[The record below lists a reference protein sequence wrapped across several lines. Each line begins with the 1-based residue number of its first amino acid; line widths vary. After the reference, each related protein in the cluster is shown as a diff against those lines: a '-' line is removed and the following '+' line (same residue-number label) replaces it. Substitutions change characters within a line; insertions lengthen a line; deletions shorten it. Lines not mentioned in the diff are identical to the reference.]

1 MSVRECVR
9 AYDKDIHIC
18 SGACV
23 HTSVCIY
30 TRRRVWRVW
39 TRHPDFA
46 FAGLTALEARGYPS
60 KSERARRER
69 ARERERERLRETEK
83 RERERGRQGENAR
96 GREGA

>member
-9 AYDKDIHIC
+9 AYDKDIYIC

-46 FAGLTALEARGYPS
+46 GLSALEARGYPS
-60 KSERARRER
+60 ESEERASE
-69 ARERERERLRETEK
+69 
-83 RERERGRQGENAR
+83 
-96 GREGA
+96 